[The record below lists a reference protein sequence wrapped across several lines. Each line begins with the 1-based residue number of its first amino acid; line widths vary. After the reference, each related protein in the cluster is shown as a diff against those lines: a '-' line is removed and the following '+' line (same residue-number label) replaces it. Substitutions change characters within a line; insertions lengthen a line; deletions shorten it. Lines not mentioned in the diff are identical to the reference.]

1 MARTTHDIIIIG
13 GGAAGLTAAAG
24 CSQLGMRTA
33 LIEKQHMGGDCL
45 YHGCVPSKTLLKTAT
60 VYSQAAHFPDFG
72 LPRLSWLPQ
81 PSASDVM
88 ARVHKVI
95 DSIAPHDS
103 PERFEQLGVEVFL
116 SGVKF
121 VGKNEIELHGGDTSA
136 RLSADR
142 IIISTGSSP
151 AVPPIPGLQET
162 GFLTNLDIFDLKHFP
177 ERLIVLG
184 GGPIGVEMAQAFARL
199 GTAVHLV
206 DKAAHVLPREDADMA
221 DYVEAALRRDGVQL
235 ALGAEIVRVEAGKK
249 EKLVTIRHN
258 GHNGHNGQEMQLAGD
273 EILVALGRR
282 GNTAELDL
290 EAAGIET
297 ERSFIKVD
305 RKLRTSNPR
314 VYAAGDVNGNFLF
327 THVAGAEGSFLVKS
341 LALHLPGAM
350 SYQNV
355 PWCTYSDPELA
366 SIGYNETRAQQAGL
380 TYRTVYTGFEE
391 IDRARAEGYEE
402 GQIKILLD
410 RTETIIGVQIA
421 GGHAGELLLPAVI
434 AVQQNWKLG
443 TLMKPI
449 YPYPTMAEIHKRAAG
464 NYLSPKLFNPRVR
477 RLLKAIFRF
486 RGGAA

>member
-1 MARTTHDIIIIG
+1 MGQTTHDIIIIG

-60 VYSQAAHFPDFG
+60 VYSHAAHFPDFG
-72 LPRLSWLPQ
+72 LPRVSRLPQ
-81 PSASDVM
+81 PSAIDVM
-88 ARVHKVI
+88 ARVRKVI
-95 DSIAPHDS
+95 EAIAPHDS
-103 PERFEQLGVEVFL
+103 PERFEKLGVEVFH
-116 SGVKF
+116 SGAKF
-121 VGKNEIELHGGDTSA
+121 IKENEIELKGGDISTH
-136 RLSADR
+136 LSANR
-142 IIISTGSSP
+142 IIVSTGSSP

-162 GFLTNLDIFDLKHFP
+162 GFITNLDVFDLERFP
-177 ERLIVLG
+177 ERVIVLG

-199 GTAVHLV
+199 GTRVSII

-221 DYVEAALRRDGVQL
+221 DYVEAALRRDGVDL
-235 ALGAEIVRVEAGKK
+235 SLGVKIVKVEAGKK
-249 EKLVTIRHN
+249 EKLVTIRVD
-258 GHNGHNGQEMQLAGD
+258 GQDKLIQCD

-282 GNTAELDL
+282 GNIAELDL
-290 EAAGIET
+290 DAAGIKT

-305 RKLRTSNPR
+305 RTLRTSNPR
-314 VYAAGDVNGNFLF
+314 VYAAGDVNGNYMF
-327 THVAGAEGSFLVKS
+327 THVAGAEGSFLVRS
-341 LALHLPGAM
+341 LALHLPGSM

-380 TYRTVYTGFEE
+380 TYRTVFTGFDE

-410 RTETIIGVQIA
+410 RKERIIGVQIA

-434 AVQQNWKLG
+434 AVQQHWKLG

-477 RLLKAIFRF
+477 KLLKIIFRF
-486 RGGAA
+486 RGSEA